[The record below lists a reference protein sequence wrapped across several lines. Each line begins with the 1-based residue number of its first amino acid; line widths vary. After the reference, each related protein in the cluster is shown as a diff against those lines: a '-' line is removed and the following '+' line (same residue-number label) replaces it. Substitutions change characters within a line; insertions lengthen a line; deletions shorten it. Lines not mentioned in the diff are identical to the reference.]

1 MPSIYARTRRSR
13 IADIVV
19 FAAIVLVVLAI
30 LRLLP
35 RPEPVR
41 LSGHAQVIDGDSLFL
56 QGVELRL
63 KGIDVPESAQ
73 ECTRSGRSW
82 PCGREAAR
90 ALASMLRRKTV
101 NCSGNERDAHDR
113 LLATCKVGSL
123 DVNKWLVEQGWA
135 VSFHGFP
142 AEERSAR
149 AAKKGIWA
157 GPFMRPREWR
167 ELNQ

>member
-1 MPSIYARTRRSR
+1 MPSIYTRTRRSR

-19 FAAIVLVVLAI
+19 FAVIVLVILAVL
-30 LRLLP
+30 RFLP

-41 LSGHAQVIDGDSLFL
+41 LSGHAQVIDGDSLVL
-56 QGVELRL
+56 QGAELRL
-63 KGIDVPESAQ
+63 KGIDAPEAAQ
-73 ECTRSGRSW
+73 ECMRSGKSW
-82 PCGREAAR
+82 PCGRAAAR
-90 ALASMLRRKTV
+90 ALAARLRAKTV
-101 NCSGNERDAHDR
+101 ICSGNERDAHDR

-142 AEERSAR
+142 AEESSAR
-149 AAKKGIWA
+149 AAKRGIWA